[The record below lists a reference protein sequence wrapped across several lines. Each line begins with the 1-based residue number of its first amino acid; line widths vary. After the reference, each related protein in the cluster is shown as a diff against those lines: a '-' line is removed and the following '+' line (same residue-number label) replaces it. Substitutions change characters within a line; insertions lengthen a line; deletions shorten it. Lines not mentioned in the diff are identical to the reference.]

1 MLWLWLKNIVSK
13 TIIET
18 VVNGLDRDTK
28 KIDLFR
34 KNSIEQLENLVPT
47 KKSFYYFHL
56 FFPHDPFSYYEEYPN
71 VKLNYLT
78 ISEEEY
84 LSEHIKYKRWFI
96 DKFIDLLE
104 SNDFQN
110 SRVIIAGDHGFRYNK
125 SITPELTNIY
135 LKGYNSIDAN
145 NGITVQQIGGIIL
158 ESFFE

>member
-1 MLWLWLKNIVSK
+1 M
-13 TIIET
+13 
-18 VVNGLDRDTK
+18 
-28 KIDLFR
+28 
-34 KNSIEQLENLVPT
+34 
-47 KKSFYYFHL
+47 

-145 NGITVQQIGGIIL
+145 NDITVQQIGSIIL
-158 ESFFE
+158 ESFFK